1 MLRVEGA
8 VDGAAEGC
16 SHSAAD
22 YRLTQTNLSA
32 GSKSKIFMKCYF
44 LSNINSYNLV
54 ALVMQ
59 NRHCF
64 YNLIRYKFGHQ
75 TVAPSGG

>member
-8 VDGAAEGC
+8 VEGAAEGC

-22 YRLTQTNLSA
+22 YRLTLTNLSA
-32 GSKSKIFMKCYF
+32 GSKSKIFMKCYV

-59 NRHCF
+59 
-64 YNLIRYKFGHQ
+64 K
-75 TVAPSGG
+75 